1 MWTNIPASE
10 YRTHDIIQILLNN
23 YYFVNV
29 KSYSSLHVLGCFG
42 FCGGFFGEGMLHKGK
57 SLKMYRF
64 RETDSVQHAEYCPY
78 KYHVLTKN

>member
-10 YRTHDIIQILLNN
+10 YQTHDIIQILLNN
-23 YYFVNV
+23 YYLVNV

-42 FCGGFFGEGMLHKGK
+42 FRGGCVCVLHKGK